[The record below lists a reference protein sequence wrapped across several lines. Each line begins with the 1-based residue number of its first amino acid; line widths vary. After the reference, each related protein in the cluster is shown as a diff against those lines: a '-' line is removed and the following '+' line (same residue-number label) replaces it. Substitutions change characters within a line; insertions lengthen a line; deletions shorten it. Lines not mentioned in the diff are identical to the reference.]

1 MTRTTIANRRSRAS
15 ALCLGIAVLLAAGS
29 AAAQSNALTRE
40 RVAQLVEASPV
51 TRAAHA
57 DVAVARAAADAA
69 GALSL
74 ENPTLTGMG
83 GLRFNDD
90 GRRPFVGTAALSWPL
105 DLFGQRGARKDAAVA
120 EERAVRAGGD
130 ADRQKR
136 LLDAFLLHATLLRDE
151 RAVTIAEASRA
162 LTERVLTTAR
172 RHRAAGNAPELDV
185 ALATLQHGREAAAA
199 SVAAGDRDA
208 DRARLAIVLGVTPAD
223 AVAAGALVPEGEP
236 PALDAL
242 LHAAERRSD
251 VRAAAASVLAAE
263 ARASRE
269 RAAGAPTINLLAQYE
284 RDDGANIGTVGLA
297 VPLPILN
304 ANTQAKATAA
314 AEVQSARARQAAVRS
329 AAQGEVRQLYAR
341 YEATKRTRDTLAP
354 TATVVKEAV
363 ALALRSY
370 ELGETD
376 LSSVLIVQREALE
389 AERALLE
396 VELSHA
402 SAKIELLVAAGRVP
416 K

>member
-1 MTRTTIANRRSRAS
+1 MIRTTIVNRRSRSGAM
-15 ALCLGIAVLLAAGS
+15 GVLLLLTVGHAG
-29 AAAQSNALTRE
+29 AQSQSLTRA
-40 RVAQLVEASPV
+40 RVAELVEASPA
-51 TRAAHA
+51 TRAARA
-57 DVAVARAAADAA
+57 DVTVARAAVDGA

-74 ENPTLTGMG
+74 ENPTLSGVG
-83 GLRFNDD
+83 GVRFNDD
-90 GRRPFVGTAALSWPL
+90 GRRPFVGSAALSWPV
-105 DLFGQRGARKDAAVA
+105 DLFGQRGARQHAAVA
-120 EERAVRAGGD
+120 DERAVRASGD
-130 ADRQKR
+130 AEKQKR
-136 LLDAFLLHATLLRDE
+136 LLDALLLHARVLSDE
-151 RAVTIAEASRA
+151 REVTIAEASRA

-199 SVAAGDRDA
+199 SAAVGDRDA
-208 DRARLAIVLGVTPAD
+208 DLARLAIVLGVTLAD
-223 AVAAGALVPEGEP
+223 SVAAGVLVPEGEP
-236 PALDAL
+236 PALEAL
-242 LHAAERRSD
+242 LQAAERRSD
-251 VRAAAASVLAAE
+251 LRAAAASVLAAE
-263 ARASRE
+263 AKASRE

-284 RDDGANIGTVGLA
+284 RDDGANIGTLGLA

-304 ANTQAKATAA
+304 PNTQATATAV
-314 AEVQSARARQAAVRS
+314 AEIQAARARQAAVRS
-329 AAQGEVRQLYAR
+329 AALGEVRALYAR

-354 TATVVKEAV
+354 TAAAIEDAV

-376 LSSVLIVQREALE
+376 LRSVLIVQREALE